1 MNRIWKNRKGQG
13 TTEYIVIMAIAV
25 GLVVTIFWSQIKGRL
40 TTKVTEISTGIEQ
53 AGK

>member
-1 MNRIWKNRKGQG
+1 MMHLWKNRKGQG

-25 GLVVTIFWSQIKGRL
+25 GLVVTIFWSQIRGL
-40 TTKVTEISTGIEQ
+40 LVTKVGEISTGIQQ